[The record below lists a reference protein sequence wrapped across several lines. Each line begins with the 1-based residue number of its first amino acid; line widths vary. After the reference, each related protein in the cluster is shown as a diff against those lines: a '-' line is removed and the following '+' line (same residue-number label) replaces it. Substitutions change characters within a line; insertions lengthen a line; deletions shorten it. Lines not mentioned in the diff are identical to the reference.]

1 VFVCWRVS
9 IGVSIGTI
17 ALRYHGVTGLGVTGL
32 GVTGLG
38 VTGLGVTGLGVTG
51 LGVTGL
57 RARHSKVGRHHVP
70 VVPWQCGAV
79 MSVAAGLG
87 VVSAIQMACGQ

>member
-1 VFVCWRVS
+1 LGRFFHGCVFVCWRVS

-17 ALRYHGVTGLGVTGL
+17 ALRYH
-32 GVTGLG
+32 
-38 VTGLGVTGLGVTG
+38 GVTG

>member
-1 VFVCWRVS
+1 
-9 IGVSIGTI
+9 
-17 ALRYHGVTGLGVTGL
+17 
-32 GVTGLG
+32 
-38 VTGLGVTGLGVTG
+38 

>member
-1 VFVCWRVS
+1 LGRFFHGCVFVCWRVS

-32 GVTGLG
+32 RARHR
-38 VTGLGVTGLGVTG
+38 
-51 LGVTGL
+51 

>member
-1 VFVCWRVS
+1 LGRFFHGCVFVCWRVS

-17 ALRYHGVTGLGVTGL
+17 ALRYH
-32 GVTGLG
+32 
-38 VTGLGVTGLGVTG
+38 
-51 LGVTGL
+51 GVTGL

>member
-1 VFVCWRVS
+1 LGRFFHGCVFVCWRVS

-17 ALRYHGVTGLGVTGL
+17 ALRYH